1 MQSGAITVDHLITH
15 SFPVSEAVQAFTTA
29 SDRSQAMKVQLQF

>member
-1 MQSGAITVDHLITH
+1 MQSGEIVLDHLITH
-15 SFPVSEAVQAFTTA
+15 RFPISEAVQAFNTA